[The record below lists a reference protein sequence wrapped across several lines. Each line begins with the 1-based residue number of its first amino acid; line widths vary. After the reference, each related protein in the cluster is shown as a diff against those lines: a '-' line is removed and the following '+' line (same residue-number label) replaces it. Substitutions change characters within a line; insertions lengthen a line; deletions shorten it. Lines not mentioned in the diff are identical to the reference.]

1 MNRIVTHAKN
11 GKITKGHTSDFSP
24 GKDKFH
30 LSSENDPSIKEEII
44 LDTLKAVFF
53 VKDFQ
58 GDFLHVDSH
67 DFSKATVSGKH
78 IVISFRDGEILFGT
92 SDAIH
97 REKIGFFIFPIDPDA
112 NTERAFVIN
121 SFINSIDIV
130 E

>member
-1 MNRIVTHAKN
+1 MNRIVAHAKN

-24 GKDKFH
+24 RKEKFH
-30 LSSENDPSIKEEII
+30 LTSTDEPSSKEEIT
-44 LDTLKAVFF
+44 LDNLKAVFF
-53 VKDFQ
+53 VKNFQ

-78 IVISFRDGEILFGT
+78 VVISFHDGEILFGT

-97 REKIGFFIFPIDPDA
+97 RERIGFFIFPIDPDA
-112 NTERAFVIN
+112 NTERVFVIN
-121 SFINSIDIV
+121 SFIDSIDIV